1 MGTIDKAGSG
11 IVTVERETMRRVTR
25 RLVPFLVL
33 CYFLAFIDRINV
45 SVAALTMNRD
55 LGFTQAV
62 FGFGAGLFFV
72 TYFFFEVPSNLIM
85 QKVGAR
91 RWIARIMV
99 SWGLVAGALAFVQ
112 GETSFYALRLLL
124 GVAEAGF
131 FPAVLFYLSY
141 WFPEIYKGRV
151 FSYFLAAVPLAGMIG
166 FPLSGLLL
174 GLDGVMGLKGW
185 QWLYLLEALPSV
197 IVGVI
202 AYFYL
207 TDQPSD
213 AAWLHEK
220 ERSWLVQRLGV
231 EANRPRQS
239 RPGNWS
245 NLLDFRVI
253 CFAGI
258 HFCGNLA
265 IYGLGF
271 FLPQIVKALGVT
283 DFKASIVSA
292 LPYVVGAAG
301 MLFWGSR
308 SDRQG
313 NRRWNIFLPFALS
326 AFGFLGAASLSDP
339 YLMMASLCLASFGCL
354 GYAPVFW
361 TLPTALLSG
370 AASAIAIAAINS
382 VGNLAG
388 FLGPFTVGYLRD
400 ATGSFSVGLFASAA
414 VMAIGA
420 ILVLLS
426 TRDRSAALA
435 PTSPSEIAAE

>member
-1 MGTIDKAGSG
+1 MKPSDKIGRG
-11 IVTVERETMRRVTR
+11 IVTLERETIRRITR

-55 LGFTQAV
+55 LGLTQAV

-72 TYFFFEVPSNLIM
+72 TYFFFEVPSNLIL

-99 SWGLVAGALAFVQ
+99 SWGVVAGAMAFVQ

-124 GVAEAGF
+124 GIAEAGF

-141 WFPEIYKGRV
+141 WFPEAYRGRV
-151 FSYFLAAVPLAGMIG
+151 FSYFLAAVPLAGIIG

-174 GLDGVMGLKGW
+174 GMDGIMGLKGW

-207 TDQPSD
+207 TDHPSD
-213 AAWLHEK
+213 AAWLPEK
-220 ERSWLVQRLGV
+220 ERSWLVQRLSV
-231 EANRPRQS
+231 EASRPKQS

-245 NLLDFRVI
+245 NLLDLRVI

-283 DFKASIVSA
+283 DFKASLVAA

-308 SDRQG
+308 SDRVG
-313 NRRWNIFLPFALS
+313 NRRWNVFLPFVQSAL
-326 AFGFLGAASLSDP
+326 GFLGAASSSDP

-400 ATGSFSVGLFASAA
+400 VTGSFSVGLFASAA

-420 ILVLLS
+420 ILILLS
-426 TRDRSAALA
+426 TRDRATALVSAST
-435 PTSPSEIAAE
+435 PEIAAE

>member
-1 MGTIDKAGSG
+1 
-11 IVTVERETMRRVTR
+11 VTLERETIRRVTR

-72 TYFFFEVPSNLIM
+72 TYFFFEVPSNLIL

-99 SWGLVAGALAFVQ
+99 SWGLVAGAMAFVQ

-141 WFPEIYKGRV
+141 WFPEAYRGRV
-151 FSYFLAAVPLAGMIG
+151 FSYFLAAVPLAGIIG

-174 GLDGVMGLKGW
+174 GMDGIMGLKGW

-202 AYFYL
+202 AFFYL

-213 AAWLHEK
+213 AAWLPEM
-220 ERSWLVQRLGV
+220 ERSWLIQRLSV
-231 EANRPRQS
+231 EANRPKQS

-245 NLLDFRVI
+245 NLLDLRVI

-283 DFKASIVSA
+283 DFRASLVAA

-301 MLFWGSR
+301 MLFWGWR
-308 SDRQG
+308 SDRVG
-313 NRRWNIFLPFALS
+313 NRRSNVFLPFVLS
-326 AFGFLGAASLSDP
+326 AFGFLGAASSSDP

-400 ATGSFSVGLFASAA
+400 ATGSFSAGLFASAA

-420 ILVLLS
+420 ILILLS
-426 TRDRSAALA
+426 TRDRATALVST
-435 PTSPSEIAAE
+435 PQPEIAAE